1 MNKKEELL
9 ELFKKNSD
17 NIIKELEKGRDI
29 CIKKNKNG
37 YSFYS
42 TVIKRISNKEN

>member
-17 NIIKELEKGRDI
+17 NVIKELEKGRDI

-37 YSFYS
+37 YVLYS
-42 TVIKRISNKEN
+42 NLIKKIKGE

>member
-37 YSFYS
+37 YVLYS
-42 TVIKRISNKEN
+42 NLIKKIKGE

>member
-1 MNKKEELL
+1 MDNKNELL

-17 NIIKELEKGRDI
+17 NMIKELEKGRDI

-37 YSFYS
+37 YVMYS
-42 TVIKRISNKEN
+42 NLVKRIKGE

>member
-1 MNKKEELL
+1 MDNKNELL

-17 NIIKELEKGRDI
+17 NMIKELEKGRDI

-37 YSFYS
+37 YVMYS
-42 TVIKRISNKEN
+42 NLVKKIKGE

>member
-37 YSFYS
+37 YILYS
-42 TVIKRISNKEN
+42 NLIKKIKGE